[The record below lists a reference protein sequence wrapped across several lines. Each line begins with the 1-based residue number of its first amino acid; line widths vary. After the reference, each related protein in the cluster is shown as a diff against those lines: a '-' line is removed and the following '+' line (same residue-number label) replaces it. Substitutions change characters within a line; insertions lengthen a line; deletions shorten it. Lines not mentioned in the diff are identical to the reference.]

1 MATAPRVSTPLTEL
15 AEPDRRRALE
25 NFRQLRPHLE
35 QDAPLAPIANEV
47 AVSLRTAQRWVRRY
61 RECGVAGLIRTGRA
75 DRGTRRRLQDELRQ
89 LAEGLAPHRGRLLV
103 QPPSTA
109 NCVEWPVAMRRFCLL
124 CASKARFGRQ
134 NED

>member
-89 LAEGLAPHRGRLLV
+89 LAEGLTPHRG
-103 QPPSTA
+103 PPLGPTA
-109 NCVEWPVAMRRFCLL
+109 IHRELCRVAGGDAQILFALRKQSEIR
-124 CASKARFGRQ
+124 AEK
-134 NED
+134 